1 METPEHR
8 RSATRHHL
16 LRGNIKLLLNAD
28 PKSPNP
34 DLRNITNQRVQSL
47 HSSCASRSV
56 SATSSVEYS
65 HQEPV
70 KRTAEANHLA
80 DSIRE
85 HSDRNSTHSPKTNRR
100 NDQSPENPKNS
111 KVTPSTHLH
120 LKFAETTPKRGAG
133 RQRNGAP
140 KVTTN
145 RPVLPPVRREQP
157 LLRGTEDHQTRTSN
171 ANYRRNGRRHSLL
184 TLDDRWYR
192 PTLRNDPRL
201 NLHQKTTEADSL
213 RRHHPRKTELCGR
226 PAVSQIGVQLNNAE
240 TS

>member
-16 LRGNIKLLLNAD
+16 LRGNIKLLFNVD

-34 DLRNITNQRVQSL
+34 DLRNITNQCAQSL

-70 KRTAEANHLA
+70 KRTAEANHPA
-80 DSIRE
+80 NSIRE
-85 HSDRNSTHSPKTNRR
+85 HSNRNSTHLPKTNRR

-120 LKFAETTPKRGAG
+120 LKFAETTPKRGREG
-133 RQRNGAP
+133 SVTVHQQSQPTDRCCHQFVENNRCCVVPRTTKHERQTP
-140 KVTTN
+140 TT
-145 RPVLPPVRREQP
+145 
-157 LLRGTEDHQTRTSN
+157 
-171 ANYRRNGRRHSLL
+171 
-184 TLDDRWYR
+184 
-192 PTLRNDPRL
+192 
-201 NLHQKTTEADSL
+201 
-213 RRHHPRKTELCGR
+213 
-226 PAVSQIGVQLNNAE
+226 AE
-240 TS
+240 TVEGTFYSHLATGGTDRLYETIRDSTCIKKPPKRIPSEGIIPEKPSCAEDPQ